1 MSWTGNSGESS
12 SLASHLIMLLT
23 VSEVTEMAKLKTKEE
38 KRKVADMTVDEL
50 AELVRQVLREELK
63 FLCSIDDEGNLVFG
77 CEEAYARYVELLGKK
92 PSEVKAYWVEGGM
105 KFRYSDDEVTPEL
118 AKELDEAKQEPS
130 VPEEKVLAELRK
142 IGVSV

>member
-1 MSWTGNSGESS
+1 
-12 SLASHLIMLLT
+12 
-23 VSEVTEMAKLKTKEE
+23 
-38 KRKVADMTVDEL
+38 
-50 AELVRQVLREELK
+50 
-63 FLCSIDDEGNLVFG
+63 
-77 CEEAYARYVELLGKK
+77 
-92 PSEVKAYWVEGGM
+92 M

>member
-1 MSWTGNSGESS
+1 MP
-12 SLASHLIMLLT
+12 LT
-23 VSEVTEMAKLKTKEE
+23 VSGVTEMAKVKTRQV

-50 AELVRQVLREELK
+50 AELVRQILRDELK
-63 FLCSIDDEGNLVFG
+63 SLCSVDDEGNLVFW
-77 CEEAYARYVELLGKK
+77 CEEAYAKYVELLGKK

-118 AKELDEAKQEPS
+118 AKELDEAKREPL
-130 VPEEKVLAELRK
+130 VPEEKVLAELRR